1 MRLVRLAV
9 EGKTD
14 VPVAE
19 RLVRAAGREPIE
31 QYLVAHGKFPLTP
44 RIREILGSANGLDWL
59 ILRDLDHDA
68 PCASALVEQ
77 LAGTRAVRGV
87 HLRIAVRAIESWLLA
102 DHTAFAEA
110 FAVLVNHLPAWP
122 DQLEDPKEHLITLCR
137 RSRNTQIRVGMTPRP
152 GSGRRVG
159 IQYADRIIAFAR
171 DKWDPARAAQ
181 RSPSLA
187 RTLRALARPRA
198 EGGWRP

>member
-1 MRLVRLAV
+1 MSFVRFAV

-14 VPVAE
+14 IPLAE
-19 RLVRAAGREPIE
+19 RLIRAVGREPMRCI
-31 QYLVAHGKFPLTP
+31 VADGKHPLTP
-44 RIREILGSANGLDWL
+44 RIRGILGSANRLDWL

-77 LAGTRAVRGV
+77 LAGSRSVRGI
-87 HLRIAVRAIESWLLA
+87 HLRVAVRAMESWLLA
-102 DHTAFAEA
+102 DHTAFAEE
-110 FAVLVNHLPAWP
+110 FAVFANRLPAWP
-122 DQLEDPKEHLITLCR
+122 DELEDPKEHLIALCR
-137 RSRNTQIRVGMTPRP
+137 RSRRTEIRIAMTPRP

-159 IQYADRIIAFAR
+159 AQYTDRIIAFAR
-171 DKWDPARAAQ
+171 YKWDPDRAAQ

-198 EGGWRP
+198 EGGWGS